1 MNNSTESGM
10 IRGGDKMSE
19 RAGFTYP
26 HPDDMPRVVAEACWD
41 IYWGRNLDA
50 ASRVLRNKYGTIE
63 WVYKMAEEVCS
74 VNELPFNAVVKRK
87 LRSAFT
93 GIPIEDLRKRKP
105 K

>member
-1 MNNSTESGM
+1 
-10 IRGGDKMSE
+10 MSE

-41 IYWGRNLDA
+41 VYWGREPQRA
-50 ASRVLRNKYGTIE
+50 GKVLRDKYGTIE
-63 WVYKMAEEVCS
+63 WVYKMAEEVHS
-74 VNELPFNAVVKRK
+74 VNGIPFNAEAKRK

-93 GIPIEDLRKRKP
+93 GGPIEELRKRKP